1 MNDDPTLLQVRRMRR
16 WLMHEYAAHLQLQC
30 RCREEQPCL
39 LLMDVL
45 ICLLSKWAMIDIEM
59 QRMEQWQTLDR
70 ESEGV

>member
-1 MNDDPTLLQVRRMRR
+1 MNDDPTLPQVRRMRR
-16 WLMHEYAAHLQLQC
+16 WLMHEYIDHLQHQC

-45 ICLLSKWAMIDIEM
+45 ILLLSKWAMIDIEM
-59 QRMEQWQTLDR
+59 QRMEQWQMLDR